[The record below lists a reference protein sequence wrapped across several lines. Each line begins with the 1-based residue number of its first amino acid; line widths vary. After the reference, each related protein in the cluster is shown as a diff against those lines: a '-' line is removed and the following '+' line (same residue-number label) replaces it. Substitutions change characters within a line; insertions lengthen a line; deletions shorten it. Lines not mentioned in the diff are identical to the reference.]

1 MKNQHRLLIERLKRL
16 FPKMEMVVEGEL
28 FNDGYDYAPPY
39 TIEWHE
45 FIKTLNDN
53 GLVIANKKDI
63 KV

>member
-1 MKNQHRLLIERLKRL
+1 MKNTHRLLIDRLKRI
-16 FPKMEMVVEGEL
+16 FPNMEMICDGEL
-28 FNDGYDYAPPY
+28 FNDEKDYAPPY
-39 TIEWHE
+39 AIEWHE

>member
-1 MKNQHRLLIERLKRL
+1 
-16 FPKMEMVVEGEL
+16 MEMVVEGEL